1 MAGMKIPCPSFW
13 GDEMIKD
20 TYVGKALEMW
30 QENVSESVVGE
41 HLAEETLYRLASPGG
56 IAAGTDEEIE
66 HLCLCTLC
74 RREWNSWMESLDIL
88 TDEDESLEEGG
99 MVLSG
104 GLLKAASASL
114 FSETVSLESGCGR
127 FELSIFPNL
136 DQPELAMVVIELK
149 QDMEKLEGKYCVVR
163 DGTGAVILK
172 GVIEDGRCAGRIS
185 SLSTLDLKTWTVLVH
200 SG

>member
-1 MAGMKIPCPSFW
+1 MAGMKIPCLSFW

-20 TYVGKALEMW
+20 AFIRKALDVW
-30 QENVSESVVGE
+30 QENAPELKVSD
-41 HLAEETLYRLASPGG
+41 HLSEETLYRLACPGG
-56 IAAGTDEEIE
+56 IAGGTDEEVE
-66 HLCLCTLC
+66 HLSSCTLC

-88 TDEDESLEEGG
+88 TDEEERLEDGG

-114 FSETVSLESGCGR
+114 FSETVTLESGCGR

-136 DQPELAMVVIELK
+136 DQPDRAMVVIEVK
-149 QDMEKLEGKYCVVR
+149 MDMEKLEGKYCVVR
-163 DGTGAVILK
+163 DGTAAVILK
-172 GVIEDGRCAGRIS
+172 GVIEDGRCAGRIA
-185 SLSTLDLKTWTVLVH
+185 SLSTLDLKTWTVQVH